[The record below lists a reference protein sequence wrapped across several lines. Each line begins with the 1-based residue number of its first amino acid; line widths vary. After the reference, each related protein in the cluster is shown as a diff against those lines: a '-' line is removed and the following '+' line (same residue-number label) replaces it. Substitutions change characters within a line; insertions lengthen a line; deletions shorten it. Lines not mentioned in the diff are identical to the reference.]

1 MIEAMTTATRTGWR
15 PRWVVAFLAAVLAV
29 AAGLFTAGPASA
41 LTASVAQNAVGASTS
56 AVAVLVGPSAG
67 VAAGQRLGNSP
78 VRPQIVV
85 ATGVAANTGSEV
97 LLDTSAVKAQ
107 SAAQSLMKP
116 GECAVIC
123 STVEREAAQQGF
135 STAGLPVVADGT
147 SALLRSQ
154 VAQLLRGFGAAARG
168 LENDATIGAT
178 ALERGVPLI
187 TGDRALWNSVLKL
200 GGDARWFA
208 PGT

>member
-67 VAAGQRLGNSP
+67 VAAGQGLGNSP

-85 ATGVAANTGSEV
+85 ATGVAANTGSRFG
-97 LLDTSAVKAQ
+97 
-107 SAAQSLMKP
+107 SLTHSSSGIAP
-116 GECAVIC
+116 YRVQRTVTAGQGGSIEAHYLIEGRFSDVIGQ
-123 STVEREAAQQGF
+123 TVEDMPSIVLTQAEHRVFTNAWRNAIPYGPSGTGAATPAQVEGAAQQIYREYPEILQ
-135 STAGLPVVADGT
+135 ALGLG
-147 SALLRSQ
+147 
-154 VAQLLRGFGAAARG
+154 
-168 LENDATIGAT
+168 
-178 ALERGVPLI
+178 
-187 TGDRALWNSVLKL
+187 
-200 GGDARWFA
+200 
-208 PGT
+208 